1 LQDLDEEAREVFYK
15 DLVSECKKANKRF
28 YYSPSQLAD
37 IETMQR
43 AREATIRL
51 SYGSCAKYVILPLQD
66 LLGTGATSR
75 MNTPG
80 TLSDRN
86 WSWRYEEDD
95 LKNTLAAKLARMVKK
110 ANR

>member
-1 LQDLDEEAREVFYK
+1 
-15 DLVSECKKANKRF
+15 
-28 YYSPSQLAD
+28 
-37 IETMQR
+37 
-43 AREATIRL
+43 
-51 SYGSCAKYVILPLQD
+51 
-66 LLGTGATSR
+66 

>member
-1 LQDLDEEAREVFYK
+1 MANPLPLTAMGIDLH
-15 DLVSECKKANKRF
+15 AN
-28 YYSPSQLAD
+28 
-37 IETMQR
+37 IM
-43 AREATIRL
+43 
-51 SYGSCAKYVILPLQD
+51 PLQD

>member
-1 LQDLDEEAREVFYK
+1 
-15 DLVSECKKANKRF
+15 
-28 YYSPSQLAD
+28 
-37 IETMQR
+37 MQR

-66 LLGTGATSR
+66 LLGTGAQSR

-86 WSWRYEEDD
+86 WSWRYEKDD
-95 LKNTLAAKLARMVKK
+95 LKNTADDVKDSMSDNNSSTSSASNSQT
-110 ANR
+110 AN